1 MRSGVNRV
9 GSVCAVGGSGK
20 RVWGDGG
27 ADGVGEEDALF
38 DDNAFRKG
46 NILNVVVMDAKLLNF
61 FCYLDDEKR
70 IRCSDITWNNEVN
83 AT

>member
-38 DDNAFRKG
+38 DDNAFRKE
-46 NILNVVVMDAKLLNF
+46 NILNVAVMDAKTAELL
-61 FCYLDDEKR
+61 
-70 IRCSDITWNNEVN
+70 
-83 AT
+83 